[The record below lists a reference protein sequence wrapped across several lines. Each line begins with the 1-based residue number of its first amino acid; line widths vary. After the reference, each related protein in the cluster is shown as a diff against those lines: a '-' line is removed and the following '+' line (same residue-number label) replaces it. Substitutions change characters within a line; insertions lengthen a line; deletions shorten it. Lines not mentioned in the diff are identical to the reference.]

1 MADYYKAYLDLMDH
15 WREALPGRVFDIDY
29 DAMVTEPEAQARRI
43 AAHCGFDF
51 CADMLQVDRSS
62 GMVAT
67 ASSNQVRK
75 GILTNRGGLWR
86 AYERHLGPMLDR
98 LAGHGLL

>member
-1 MADYYKAYLDLMDH
+1 
-15 WREALPGRVFDIDY
+15 
-29 DAMVTEPEAQARRI
+29 MVAEPETQARRI

-51 CADMLQVDRSS
+51 REDMLQLDRRS

-67 ASSNQVRK
+67 ASSHQVRQ
-75 GILTNRGGLWR
+75 GIVTNRGGLWR

-98 LAGHGLL
+98 LSAHGLV

>member
-1 MADYYKAYLDLMDH
+1 
-15 WREALPGRVFDIDY
+15 
-29 DAMVTEPEAQARRI
+29 MVSEPEAQARRI

-51 CADMLQVDRSS
+51 RPDMLEVGRGS

-75 GILTNRGGLWR
+75 GILTDRGGLWR

-98 LAGHGLL
+98 LAAHGLL

>member
-1 MADYYKAYLDLMDH
+1 
-15 WREALPGRVFDIDY
+15 
-29 DAMVTEPEAQARRI
+29 
-43 AAHCGFDF
+43 
-51 CADMLQVDRSS
+51 MLQVERRS

-86 AYERHLGPMLDR
+86 VYERHLGPMLER
-98 LAGHGLL
+98 LADISG